1 MTLKQLYKRLSFIQ
15 NKFISTKLGSFY
27 LAYYNPT
34 DGKEFFS
41 IYIHYKSGEI
51 IFHDYY
57 ALDYED
63 LNDKLQKLKKF
74 VDELLDC

>member
-1 MTLKQLYKRLSFIQ
+1 MTIKQLYKRLSFIQ
-15 NKFISTKLGSFY
+15 NKFISTKLGSFDLTY
-27 LAYYNPT
+27 FNPK

-41 IYIHYKSGEI
+41 LYIISGSGKV

-57 ALDYED
+57 ALDYKD
-63 LNDKLQKLKKF
+63 LNDRLQKLKKF

>member
-1 MTLKQLYKRLSFIQ
+1 MTVKQLYKRLSFIQ
-15 NKFISTKLGSFY
+15 NKFISTKLGSFDLTY
-27 LAYYNPT
+27 FNSKN
-34 DGKEFFS
+34 DMEFFS
-41 IYIHYKSGEI
+41 IFIHNGSNEI

-57 ALDYED
+57 ALYHKD